1 MDNSS
6 SNATTILVLGIVGLV
21 TGCFPLGIA
30 AWIMGNNSLA
40 AIDRGEGDPSQRGTI
55 NAGRICGMVSI
66 GLWACACIGY
76 AAMFALAVATGS
88 FSN

>member
-1 MDNSS
+1 MNNNS
-6 SNATTILVLGIVGLV
+6 SNATTILVLGILGLV
-21 TGCFPLGIA
+21 LCMPLGIA
-30 AWIMGNNSLA
+30 AWIMGNSALA

-55 NAGRICGMVSI
+55 NAGRICGMVSV

-76 AAMFALAVATGS
+76 AVMFALAAASGG

>member
-6 SNATTILVLGIVGLV
+6 SNATTILVLGILGLV
-21 TGCFPLGIA
+21 LCMPLGIA

-55 NAGRICGMVSI
+55 NAGRICGMVSV

-76 AAMFALAVATGS
+76 AAMFALAAATGN